1 MALTNL
7 NLEAATVNVAVVPA
21 LERPATGDAAPA
33 VAASSIRLIPPWY
46 RTSVGHEM
54 VVFDVSDADSPR
66 YTTTVDVRIGNT
78 GDWSAPV
85 AFGGKL
91 YLSSMAYDGGS
102 DSDDRKASR
111 RYRHFMR
118 TVDFSKVDRP
128 VLGEEVNVPG
138 RLLSV
143 TEGGTTLLTI
153 GCGFDSEGRPTSLRA
168 FHTSRFDGTSVTLV
182 DQLRTSSSSNPHALD
197 GNGTVL
203 LLGSSPARE
212 GKSGSIE
219 AWRIRGDRRFSLADR
234 IEAPAFW
241 GLSALNGLL
250 VGFGNGLPQVF
261 DVSSPANLRLLD
273 DADTRQLTHG
283 DLSNAAG
290 GAGLGIWQAQGNS
303 GVGVVRLTP

>member
-1 MALTNL
+1 MVLT
-7 NLEAATVNVAVVPA
+7 P
-21 LERPATGDAAPA
+21 
-33 VAASSIRLIPPWY
+33 
-46 RTSVGHEM
+46 
-54 VVFDVSDADSPR
+54 
-66 YTTTVDVRIGNT
+66 
-78 GDWSAPV
+78 
-85 AFGGKL
+85 
-91 YLSSMAYDGGS
+91 
-102 DSDDRKASR
+102 
-111 RYRHFMR
+111 
-118 TVDFSKVDRP
+118 
-128 VLGEEVNVPG
+128 
-138 RLLSV
+138 
-143 TEGGTTLLTI
+143 
-153 GCGFDSEGRPTSLRA
+153 EGRPTSLRA